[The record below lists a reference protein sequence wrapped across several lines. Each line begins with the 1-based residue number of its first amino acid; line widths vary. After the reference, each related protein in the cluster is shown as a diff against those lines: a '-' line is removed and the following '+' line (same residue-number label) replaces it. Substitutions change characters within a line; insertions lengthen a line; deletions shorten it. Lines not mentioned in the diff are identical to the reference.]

1 MTLREIDEVLDV
13 AEREKASL
21 VSLFGLAPIFDR
33 FIAEG
38 RQLEKVEM
46 VAIRVWISWAAVW
59 AVVSLSSPL
68 CSGRLTSF
76 RRFTFLPLLL

>member
-1 MTLREIDEVLDV
+1 MTLSEIDGILDT

-33 FIAEG
+33 FIAE
-38 RQLEKVEM
+38 RKQLERVEM

-59 AVVSLSSPL
+59 AVVSLYI
-68 CSGRLTSF
+68 SF
-76 RRFTFLPLLL
+76 DD